1 MRTVSVTGLAAALLG
16 CVAVALLLASQHKA
30 GGAVEDLYVVMDGR
44 GNAMLVE
51 DNGFDITGD
60 MCCAATQWPCCMSKA
75 CCDKWE
81 EEKLGEPD
89 SASTAAEKMVGF
101 MPTIVLSDNQVRQL
115 EAAQLQQQQ
124 MGGFSPSG
132 AQGYAQMYQQPAFF
146 QGRPQQQQ
154 PQYTLVP
161 VE

>member
-1 MRTVSVTGLAAALLG
+1 MRAVSLTGLAAALLG
-16 CVAVALLLASQHKA
+16 SVAVALLLSSHMKA
-30 GGAVEDLYVVMDGR
+30 GGAVEDLSLVTDGR

-115 EAAQLQQQQ
+115 EAAQLRQQRP
-124 MGGFSPSG
+124 MGGFSPNV
-132 AQGYAQMYQQPAFF
+132 AQGYAQMYQQPGFF
-146 QGRPQQQQ
+146 QGRPRQ
-154 PQYTLVP
+154 QYTLVP